1 MPISIRPA
9 TASDLPQMADLL
21 IADAEQR
28 ESRNPVL
35 WSLSDD
41 AHEKVE
47 SAVRAGLDGANSSIR
62 ELWLIAEAS
71 GRPVGIAHAMMLPV
85 PPIYAGAW
93 GAPGLILDDSYI
105 VEDAPSGTAEALLA
119 AAEAAL
125 RDVGARLLVASC
137 AGDAQW
143 RSILDGHGY
152 DPVTLYMGK
161 ANFDVCDLPAG
172 VRSAVPD
179 DVPGIV
185 AASAEHR
192 KTLARLHPFWTLHP
206 DADARFGNW
215 MRRSLTL
222 TDRDMLVCGAP
233 DDVHGYAI
241 AQPISPLLIP
251 AAHDIKAVGVLDDFY
266 HKDFAN
272 VSEIS
277 HGGSAVADLLSAAE
291 SAFAKRNFKAAL
303 VVCPAA
309 WRSKISVLEKQGYR
323 IAKLWMLKP

>member
-1 MPISIRPA
+1 SF
-9 TASDLPQMADLL
+9 
-21 IADAEQR
+21 IA
-28 ESRNPVL
+28 
-35 WSLSDD
+35 
-41 AHEKVE
+41 
-47 SAVRAGLDGANSSIR
+47 
-62 ELWLIAEAS
+62 
-71 GRPVGIAHAMMLPV
+71 
-85 PPIYAGAW
+85 
-93 GAPGLILDDSYI
+93 
-105 VEDAPSGTAEALLA
+105 EDAPSGTAEALLA

-125 RDVGARLLVASC
+125 RDAGARLLVASC
-137 AGDAQW
+137 TADAQW
-143 RSILDGHGY
+143 RSVFDGHGY

-161 ANFDVCDLPAG
+161 AGFDAGELPAG
-172 VRSAVPD
+172 VRPAIPD

-222 TDRDMLVCGAP
+222 TDRDMLVCGSP
-233 DDVHGYAI
+233 DDVDGYAI

-272 VSEIS
+272 VSKIS
-277 HGGSAVADLLSAAE
+277 NGGSAAADLLSSAE
-291 SAFAKRNFKAAL
+291 SAFARRNYKAAL

-309 WRSKISVLEKQGYR
+309 WRSKISVLERQGYR
-323 IAKLWMLKP
+323 TAKLWMLKR